1 LKYAIAIALFAL
13 IGLGASAEQ
22 QNESVSNQSVSNQS
36 VNVSEPTT
44 EELAIRL
51 LQFDYFGSP
60 ELIQAELLPGKLPE
74 EMPVDLPIPNGTR
87 IVGSEILEDIG
98 IKLVMDVTMTPEEV
112 LDFYRDV
119 LVSQN
124 WTETDIT
131 GMERGFIGG
140 SVSTIFC
147 KRARDPSVTV
157 SAYPLEN
164 GTDLRLDIIT
174 DPSESP
180 CSMADQFD
188 WMEPMPKLAAPKDA
202 VISNQN
208 YMGGC
213 GNQVAVSA
221 EIKTKLNSS
230 ALAAH
235 YADQLKAA
243 NWTAVSS
250 DECGSASWSTW
261 SFEDEDGISWD
272 GFLIALDL
280 AGSEDKRFVMMQTL
294 MKES

>member
-1 LKYAIAIALFAL
+1 MSLKYVLAIAIFAL

-22 QNESVSNQSVSNQS
+22 QNESISNES

-51 LQFDYFGSP
+51 LQFDYFSSP
-60 ELIQAELLPGKLPE
+60 ELTQPELMPGKLPE

-87 IVGSEILEDIG
+87 IVGSEILEDMG
-98 IKLVMDVTMTPEEV
+98 ITVVMDVTMTPEEA
-112 LDFYRDV
+112 LDFYRDA
-119 LVSQN
+119 LVPQN

-131 GMERGFIGG
+131 GMERGFMGG
-140 SVSTIFC
+140 SVSTTFC
-147 KRARDPSVTV
+147 KGARDPSVMV

-164 GTDLRLDIIT
+164 GTDLRLDIST
-174 DPSESP
+174 DPYYSP
-180 CSMADQFD
+180 CSMTDQSD

-208 YMGGC
+208 SMGGW
-213 GNQVAVSA
+213 GNQVTVSA
-221 EIKTKLNSS
+221 EIETELDSS
-230 ALAAH
+230 ALAIH

-250 DECGSASWSTW
+250 EECGSASWSTW
-261 SFEDEDGISWD
+261 SFEDEEGISWD
-272 GFLIALDL
+272 GFLIALDFT
-280 AGSEDKRFVMMQTL
+280 GGEDKRFVMMQTS
-294 MKES
+294 MEES

>member
-1 LKYAIAIALFAL
+1 MYLKYVIAIALFAQ

-22 QNESVSNQSVSNQS
+22 QQNESIGNES

-74 EMPVDLPIPNGTR
+74 QMPVDLPIPNGSR

-98 IKLVMDVTMTPEEV
+98 IKLVMDVTMTPEEA

-147 KRARDPSVTV
+147 KRARDPSVMV

-164 GTDLRLDIIT
+164 GTDLRLDIST

-180 CSMADQFD
+180 CSMTDQSD
-188 WMEPMPKLAAPKDA
+188 WMEPMPKLAAPRDA

-208 YMGGC
+208 FMGGF
-213 GNQVAVSA
+213 GNWLAVSA
-221 EIKTKLNSS
+221 EIKTELNSS

-250 DECGSASWSTW
+250 EECGSASWSTW

-280 AGSEDKRFVMMQTL
+280 AGSEDKRFVMMQTS